1 MAITNYESKVKS
13 WVDLY
18 SDKMYSWAFHKT
30 NNKETSED
38 LVQDTFLAAFN
49 SIQKF
54 EGKSEP
60 KTWLFAILNNKIAEH
75 YRKVYRNPV
84 ITGSLG
90 NEGFNVNV
98 TGIFF
103 DKNDSWLKEERPQSW
118 PDAQIHLLDD
128 HDFNNVLENCMNKLP
143 ANWYAAL
150 QLKYIEEKKGDL
162 ICQELDIAATNFWQ
176 ILHRAKLQLRKCLD
190 VNWFKK

>member
-1 MAITNYESKVKS
+1 MAIPNYESKVKS
-13 WVDLY
+13 WVGLY

-75 YRKVYRNPV
+75 FRKVYRNP
-84 ITGSLG
+84 GSLG

-98 TGIFF
+98 IGIFF
-103 DKNDSWLKEERPQSW
+103 DKNDSWLREERPQSW
-118 PDAQIHLLDD
+118 SDAQIHFLDD
-128 HDFNNVLENCMNKLP
+128 HDFNDVLENCMNKLP

-162 ICQELDIAATNFWQ
+162 ICQELDITATNFWQ

-190 VNWFKK
+190 VNWFNK